1 MFDHVVSPLLNCMIY
16 HIFLINIPRGMNIVD
31 IKKALTYV
39 AHYSVVKERA
49 FVSKELAKQLRA
61 GHIDIFPWEDF
72 HHLQGLWISHL
83 AAMTQT
89 GRDTRF
95 IYNFLERP

>member
-61 GHIDIFPWEDF
+61 GHIDISHGKIFNTFKACGF
-72 HHLQGLWISHL
+72 H
-83 AAMTQT
+83 
-89 GRDTRF
+89 
-95 IYNFLERP
+95 IYPP